1 MGGRDSQFFDL
12 QRTRSVHWSNVWRC
26 YSHRWTFSFLKMV
39 CPRQALMADSVIFR
53 YMQALEEDT
62 DLIIGV
68 IENRVLARL
77 THRTLHWC
85 SRCIE
90 GCALHL

>member
-1 MGGRDSQFFDL
+1 
-12 QRTRSVHWSNVWRC
+12 
-26 YSHRWTFSFLKMV
+26 
-39 CPRQALMADSVIFR
+39 
-53 YMQALEEDT
+53 MQALEEDT

-68 IENRVLARL
+68 IENRVLARP